1 MRRPRRQRRRAQTF
15 DAMIPNILTTFALCA
30 GLTALRFSLEGRFEA
45 AVEALIVAA
54 VLDTFDGLIAR
65 MLNQTSSFGAQLDS
79 LSDFLSFG
87 IVPAVML
94 YLWSLNGLGLAGWA
108 FALVFAVCCA
118 LRLARFNV
126 GVDKPVAPELKGY
139 FTGVPSPAGAGLV
152 LLPLLI
158 SFYAEENIAAFF
170 DSPVVVAIFVVG
182 VAALMVSQV
191 PTFSFKMVRIP
202 HRYRLVTMLGVAI
215 FAAAVVSAPWPTLT
229 VFLAI
234 YLLTL
239 PFGWLSYN
247 RRKQRIESSEP
258 PDAEDDDADA
268 ETSGGAVP
276 LSVVEAKRK

>member
-1 MRRPRRQRRRAQTF
+1 
-15 DAMIPNILTTFALCA
+15 
-30 GLTALRFSLEGRFEA
+30 LRFSLEGRFEA
-45 AVEALIVAA
+45 AVGALVVAA

-126 GVDKPVAPELKGY
+126 GVDKPVPPELKGY
-139 FTGVPSPAGAGLV
+139 FTGVPSPMGAGLV
-152 LLPLLI
+152 LAPLLV
-158 SFYAEENIAAFF
+158 SFYAEGSIVEFF
-170 DSPVVVAIFVVG
+170 ASPVVVAIFVVG

-202 HRYRLVTMLGVAI
+202 HRYRLLTMLGVAI

-229 VFLAI
+229 AFLTI
-234 YLLTL
+234 YLISL

-247 RRKQRIESSEP
+247 RLKARI
-258 PDAEDDDADA
+258 AAAGDDDATA
-268 ETSGGAVP
+268 GTAGTETATETVP
-276 LSVVEAKRK
+276 LSVVETNRK

>member
-1 MRRPRRQRRRAQTF
+1 MRRPRRQRRRVQTF

-45 AVEALIVAA
+45 AVEALVVAA

-126 GVDKPVAPELKGY
+126 GVEKPVPPELKGY

-152 LLPLLI
+152 LAPLLI
-158 SFYAEENIAAFF
+158 SFYAEGVVADFF
-170 DSPVVVAIFVVG
+170 RSPVVVAIFVVG

-191 PTFSFKMVRIP
+191 PTFSLKMVRIP
-202 HRYRLVTMLGVAI
+202 HLYRLVTMLGVAI
-215 FAAAVVSAPWPTLT
+215 FAAALVSAPWPTFT
-229 VFLAI
+229 VFLTV
-234 YLLTL
+234 YLLSL
-239 PFGWLSYN
+239 PFGWLSYY
-247 RRKQRIESSEP
+247 RRKQRLETAGT
-258 PDAEDDDADA
+258 PDAEDDDAA
-268 ETSGGAVP
+268 AGPAGGGP
-276 LSVVEAKRK
+276 LSVIEANRK